1 MPILSTSGAIKEKA
15 FFAFKITIGAKTP
28 PSKASSFS
36 SIKASSLALC
46 KSLHIKAKGFLGRF
60 FLSLRVFKASS
71 LNASHMR

>member
-1 MPILSTSGAIKEKA
+1 MPSLSTSGAIKEKA
-15 FFAFKITIGAKTP
+15 FLAFKITIGAKTP

-60 FLSLRVFKASS
+60 FLSLSSFIASRLKAS
-71 LNASHMR
+71 HIK